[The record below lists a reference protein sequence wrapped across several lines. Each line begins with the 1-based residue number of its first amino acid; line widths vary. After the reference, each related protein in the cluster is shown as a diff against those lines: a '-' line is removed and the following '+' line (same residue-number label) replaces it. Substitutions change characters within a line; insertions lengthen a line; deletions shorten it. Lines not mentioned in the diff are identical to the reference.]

1 MSRGLRSAIG
11 GAILLA
17 ALILSGTRNAWSQE
31 QQPPD
36 LQMLLNLDLFSA
48 PAGGT
53 NSDEA
58 PPGGSLLDQIRAL
71 RQMGYLPS
79 NLDQQPAPPSG
90 HQPIDDLM
98 PWIFG
103 PLEGSR

>member
-17 ALILSGTRNAWSQE
+17 ASIVSGTRNAWSQE
-31 QQPPD
+31 QQPP
-36 LQMLLNLDLFSA
+36 
-48 PAGGT
+48 
-53 NSDEA
+53 SDEA
-58 PPGGSLLDQIRAL
+58 PASGSLLDQIRAL

-79 NLDQQPAPPSG
+79 NPDQQPAPPSG

-103 PLEGSR
+103 PLEGSQ

>member
-11 GAILLA
+11 GAIMLA
-17 ALILSGTRNAWSQE
+17 ASMLAGTRNTWSQE

-53 NSDEA
+53 DSEGA
-58 PPGGSLLDQIRAL
+58 PSGSLLDQLLAL
-71 RQMGYLPS
+71 RQMGFLPS
-79 NLDQQPAPPSG
+79 NPDQQPVPPSG
-90 HQPIDDLM
+90 HSPIDDLM
-98 PWIFG
+98 PWILG
-103 PLEGSR
+103 PLEGNQ